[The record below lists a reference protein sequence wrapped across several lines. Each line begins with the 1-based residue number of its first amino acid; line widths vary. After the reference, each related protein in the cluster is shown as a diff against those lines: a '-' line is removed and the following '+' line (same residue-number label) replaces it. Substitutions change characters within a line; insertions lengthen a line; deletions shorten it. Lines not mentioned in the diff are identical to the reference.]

1 MPYTYPISDQNEIP
15 HWVLF
20 EAAEYSVLAQD
31 RTRVAISERSYDYI
45 QLPLPLGISI
55 STQHAF
61 SEGPNPVGPLMSAA
75 SEANSPGKTP
85 AERAA
90 SLMGRLFV
98 DPLKMIMD
106 SYSTIGDQQMFSNIT
121 EMSLFSEARRVF
133 TLQYAFVPKSFEES
147 RVVAN
152 ICEAFRVSSYPSAT
166 EVPERIL
173 PPPLWRIQVVGLGDT
188 GALTKAW
195 LGDPLV
201 CVLSTV
207 EINKIPFGQND
218 TARFFQ
224 DGGPAATTMT
234 LFFKEFE
241 TGTLNDGE
249 VFSKSEISRLV
260 SGEPL

>member
-1 MPYTYPISDQNEIP
+1 MPYTFPLTDANEIP

-20 EAAEYSVLAQD
+20 EAAEYSVLAVD
-31 RTRVAISERSYDYI
+31 RTRNAISQRSYDYI

-75 SEANSPGKTP
+75 SAANSSGKSQFEKD
-85 AERAA
+85 AN
-90 SLMGRLFV
+90 LMGRLIL
-98 DPLKMIMD
+98 DPLMMMID
-106 SYSTIGDQQMFSNIT
+106 SYNTTGTQQMFSNIT

-133 TLQYAFVPKSFEES
+133 VFQYAFVPKNFEES
-147 RVVAN
+147 RTVAN
-152 ICEAFRVSSYPSAT
+152 ICEAFRVSSYPSST
-166 EVPERIL
+166 NVPERIL
-173 PPPLWRIQVVGLGDT
+173 PPPLWRIQVMGEGDPNL
-188 GALTKAW
+188 LTKAW

-201 CVLSTV
+201 CVLATV

-241 TGTLNDGE
+241 TGTLKDGA
-249 VFSKSEISRLV
+249 VYSKSEISRLEQGL
-260 SGEPL
+260 SL